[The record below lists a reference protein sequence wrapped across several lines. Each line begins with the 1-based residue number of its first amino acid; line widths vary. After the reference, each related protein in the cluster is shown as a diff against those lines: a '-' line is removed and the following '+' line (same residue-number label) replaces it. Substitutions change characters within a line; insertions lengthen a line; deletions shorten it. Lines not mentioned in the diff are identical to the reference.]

1 MSAPNSDVSDIR
13 GLLRIGTMVGSLLEE
28 AHALTM
34 DDAGRR
40 RLAEVYARALDAVKG
55 AVSPE
60 LQGELSQLGLPLQDG
75 ASTESELR
83 LAQAQLV
90 GWLNGLL
97 VGIQASAAGQARAQ
111 SLQGIG
117 AGAAAPVSS
126 VGPERSAGYA

>member
-1 MSAPNSDVSDIR
+1 VSDIG
-13 GLLRIGTMVGSLLEE
+13 GLLRIGTMVGSLLDE
-28 AHALTM
+28 AHASTM

-40 RLAEVYARALDAVKG
+40 RLADVYARAIDAVKG

-60 LQGELSQLGLPLQDG
+60 LQGELAQLGLPLQDG

-97 VGIQASAAGQARAQ
+97 VGIQAAAAGQARAQ
-111 SLQGIG
+111 SLQELG
-117 AGAAAPVSS
+117 ARAAAPVAS
-126 VGPERSAGYA
+126 VGRGPSAGYA